1 MVSPDYE
8 AIVTDRFKDD
18 LTAEVIWRLEN
29 AGQSSAE
36 RLIRS
41 YETAFSAVEASPH
54 FMPSIR
60 GHDVRWV
67 AVEKHVAIYE
77 IDESRK
83 RVTLLRLLNMASD
96 WKSELLHSI
105 DEN

>member
-1 MVSPDYE
+1 
-8 AIVTDRFKDD
+8 
-18 LTAEVIWRLEN
+18 
-29 AGQSSAE
+29 
-36 RLIRS
+36 
-41 YETAFSAVEASPH
+41 
-54 FMPSIR
+54 MPSVR
-60 GHDVRWV
+60 GDDVRWV